1 MGLWILLISFLSGP
15 ALVLCLV
22 ALARSPRRGIALIG
36 ACVAVAAL
44 PPVLVALLYDPSPT
58 AHEPWPRGM
67 FAAAAA
73 MVGVVLADLTA
84 FAGFALVTFTAP
96 ATRTEH

>member
-1 MGLWILLISFLSGP
+1 
-15 ALVLCLV
+15 
-22 ALARSPRRGIALIG
+22 
-36 ACVAVAAL
+36 
-44 PPVLVALLYDPSPT
+44 
-58 AHEPWPRGM
+58 M